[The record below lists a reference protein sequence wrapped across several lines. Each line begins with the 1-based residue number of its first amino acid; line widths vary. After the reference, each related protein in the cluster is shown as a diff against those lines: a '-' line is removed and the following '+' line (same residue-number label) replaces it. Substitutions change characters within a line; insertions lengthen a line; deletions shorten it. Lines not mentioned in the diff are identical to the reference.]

1 MAQQYSMVSS
11 GWDVYGS
18 DGEKIGTVD
27 EVGQDYLLVRKG
39 LIFTTDVYV
48 PHNAI
53 TQIDAD
59 QTAAFVNVSKDAI
72 DSQGWTEPPMSSGS
86 YTEETTADEGY
97 MATSTQSVGG
107 TGYDTND
114 YATTGQTTDYATTD
128 RTTDFAT
135 TGQTTDSDTIRV
147 PRYEEELRA
156 GTQTVEAGEVE
167 VRKDVVQEQRTV
179 EVPVTRE
186 DVEVRRVAVNR
197 EATADDAAFT
207 DSGDT
212 LRVPIREEQVVVSK
226 EPRVVEELEIRKVA
240 TQDTEQVSDTVR
252 REEVDVQRTGTTRT
266 VAGDQH
272 DHDIS
277 DR

>member
-1 MAQQYSMVSS
+1 MASS
-11 GWDVYGS
+11 
-18 DGEKIGTVD
+18 
-27 EVGQDYLLVRKG
+27 LLVRKG

-53 TQIDAD
+53 SQVDAD
-59 QTAAFVNVSKDAI
+59 QTSAFINVPKDAI
-72 DSQGWTEPPMSSGS
+72 DSQGWNEPPMSTGS
-86 YTEETTADEGY
+86 YTQETTADDGY
-97 MATSTQSVGG
+97 TATSTQSVGG

-114 YATTGQTTDYATTD
+114 YATND

-179 EVPVTRE
+179 DVPVTRE

-197 EATADDAAFT
+197 EASADDAAFT

-252 REEVDVQRTGTTRT
+252 REEVDVQRTGTSRT
-266 VAGDQH
+266 VSGDQH

>member
-59 QTAAFVNVSKDAI
+59 QTAAFINVPKDAI
-72 DSQGWTEPPMSSGS
+72 DSQGWNDAPMSTGS
-86 YTEETTADEGY
+86 YTQESTADEGY

-107 TGYDTND
+107 TGYDTTD
-114 YATTGQTTDYATTD
+114 YETTDQTTQTTDYA
-128 RTTDFAT
+128 AT
-135 TGQTTDSDTIRV
+135 AQTTDSDTIRV

-167 VRKDVVQEQRTV
+167 IRKDVVQEQRTI

-197 EATADDAAFT
+197 EATADDTAFT

-240 TQDTEQVSDTVR
+240 HQETQQVSDTVR
-252 REEVDVQRTGTTRT
+252 REEVDVERTGSTAT
-266 VAGDQH
+266 VSGDQH
-272 DHDIS
+272 DHDLGS
-277 DR
+277 R